1 MVDVNLSPYTAEQQA
16 MDRRRK
22 MAEAMQQQA
31 VAPIEMPTV
40 PGAKVSHLQGLAKL
54 LQGYI
59 AGKNLDRADQE
70 QKDYENQVSGE
81 TANLLSN
88 MGQYQTVPGDI
99 IKPGQ
104 KARYEAP
111 VPIEENLQQKQAFMD
126 LYSPKPENKAA
137 AAIGYKMLR
146 PEDIARIKN
155 LPSQTE
161 GKEIAAV
168 PEERG
173 PSQQVPVLNASFLN
187 TYKTGQVKQMLLQ
200 YLMQQEA
207 QKQAAAQRALEAQQ
221 AIHVGKPGETFF
233 RIGADNKP
241 ITVANTPAIPSFE
254 KVETRDPVTGL
265 TIHKYVN
272 KTELG
277 NLGNVPAPYSGFVKD
292 ITEAQNA
299 PESIKNN
306 PALLNVLGSNLNKTG
321 GLPTEK
327 DVVNTQLAEAQARAQ
342 LAYQGINLG
351 KTEQLVKAKN
361 PLIQS
366 KPLPPAGTQLEIGV
380 VYDTPKG
387 RVRWNGT
394 SFTTVD

>member
-1 MVDVNLSPYTAEQQA
+1 MADINLSPYTAEQQA

-70 QKDYENQVSGE
+70 QKDYELAINRDWERILNLPSGQQSPVSLTGDVEGTPGKNIPLSLTGKDLGME
-81 TANLLSN
+81 TGTGRIALL
-88 MGQYQTVPGDI
+88 QD
-99 IKPGQ
+99 
-104 KARYEAP
+104 
-111 VPIEENLQQKQAFMD
+111 LFQQKQ
-126 LYSPKPENKAA
+126 
-137 AAIGYKMLR
+137 
-146 PEDIARIKN
+146 
-155 LPSQTE
+155 
-161 GKEIAAV
+161 
-168 PEERG
+168 
-173 PSQQVPVLNASFLN
+173 QQ
-187 TYKTGQVKQMLLQ
+187 
-200 YLMQQEA
+200 
-207 QKQAAAQRALEAQQ
+207 QAAAQRALEAQQ
-221 AIHVGKPGETFF
+221 QYY
-233 RIGADNKP
+233 
-241 ITVANTPAIPSFE
+241 TVAPGASLIQGGKSVFTNPAIPSFE

-265 TIHKYVN
+265 TIIKYVD
-272 KTELG
+272 KTQLG
-277 NLGNVPAPYSGFVKD
+277 KLGDVSAPYSGFVKD

-321 GLPTEK
+321 GLSTEK
-327 DVVNTQLAEAQARAQ
+327 DVVNNQLAEAQARAQ

-351 KTEQLVKAKN
+351 KTERLVKAKN

-366 KPLPPAGTQLEIGV
+366 KPLPSAGIQPQIGV

-387 RVRWNGT
+387 QVFWNGT
-394 SFTTVD
+394 KFVTID